1 MEKKRSIIGLMGS
14 LLINNILYM
23 FINTF
28 MVAYFYTLTIIKDY
42 LAEHQVVSEISL
54 NVARIIGYTILFV
67 ISLFNNI
74 IYFKILLVFVS
85 IIIIYYAILMIKLNK
100 V

>member
-28 MVAYFYTLTIIKDY
+28 MVAYFYTLTNY
-42 LAEHQVVSEISL
+42 S
-54 NVARIIGYTILFV
+54 T
-67 ISLFNNI
+67 
-74 IYFKILLVFVS
+74 YFSNFRKN
-85 IIIIYYAILMIKLNK
+85 YKK
-100 V
+100 

>member
-28 MVAYFYTLTIIKDY
+28 MVAYFYTLTNYDYKIISVFYIMSFIFIVLTFIILGKIIKNKM
-42 LAEHQVVSEISL
+42 QVPMMFQI
-54 NVARIIGYTILFV
+54 NLFPQN
-67 ISLFNNI
+67 L
-74 IYFKILLVFVS
+74 
-85 IIIIYYAILMIKLNK
+85 
-100 V
+100 